1 MSDLFERISVAAM
14 FVAANEAP
22 AYRDLDRYVA
32 LARKGGMREWEIEA
46 AVRDGV
52 RLVEALGLPASPVT
66 VI

>member
-1 MSDLFERISVAAM
+1 MELFERISVAAM
-14 FVAANEAP
+14 FVAAGESP

-32 LARKGGMREWEIEA
+32 MARKGGMSEWEIES

-52 RLVEALGLPASPVT
+52 RIVKAIGLPVSRVT

>member
-1 MSDLFERISVAAM
+1 MSDLFERISFAAM
-14 FVAANEAP
+14 FVAAGESP

-32 LARKGGMREWEIEA
+32 LARKNGMKEHQIER

-52 RLVEALGLPASPVT
+52 RLVEALGLPGHPVT

>member
-1 MSDLFERISVAAM
+1 MDLFERISVAAM

-22 AYRDLDRYVA
+22 AHRDLDRYVA
-32 LARKGGMREWEIEA
+32 LARKGGMSEFEIKR

-52 RLVEALGLPASPVT
+52 RLVEALGLPSARVT

>member
-14 FVAANEAP
+14 FVAAGESP

-32 LARKGGMREWEIEA
+32 LARKGGMKEYQIER
-46 AVRDGV
+46 AVRDGT
-52 RLVEALGLPASPVT
+52 RIAESLGLPTSRVT